1 MDLFV
6 SAEVTGQEASDVAFR
21 RIAFAVHGRV
31 LRGEGHHGPATVVQD
46 THAQVSVVGKN
57 ISKLPSFTI
66 RWTVNLEETVKFE
79 SLKADDTCHLHEKRR

>member
-6 SAEVTGQEASDVAFR
+6 SAEVTGQEASDVTFR

-66 RWTVNLEETVKFE
+66 R
-79 SLKADDTCHLHEKRR
+79 